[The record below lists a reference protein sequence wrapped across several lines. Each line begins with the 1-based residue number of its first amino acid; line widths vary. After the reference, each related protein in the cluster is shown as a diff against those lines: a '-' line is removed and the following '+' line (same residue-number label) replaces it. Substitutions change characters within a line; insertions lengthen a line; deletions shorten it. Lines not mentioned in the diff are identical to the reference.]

1 MTTKTIEVLNPT
13 AKATTAELEIAPR
26 LDDLNGKVIGFL
38 DNDKPNFGI
47 FLSRV
52 EELLCRDFK
61 FAEIVHTD
69 KGIVGSGAAAPLPKE
84 HMEQLI
90 AKCDLVVNGMCD

>member
-52 EELLCRDFK
+52 EELLCQNFK
-61 FAEIVHTD
+61 FAEIVHIR
-69 KGIVGSGAAAPLPKE
+69 KRVVGSGAGLPLPAN
-84 HMEQLI
+84 HMEKLI
-90 AKCDLVVNGMCD
+90 AKCDVVVNGMCD